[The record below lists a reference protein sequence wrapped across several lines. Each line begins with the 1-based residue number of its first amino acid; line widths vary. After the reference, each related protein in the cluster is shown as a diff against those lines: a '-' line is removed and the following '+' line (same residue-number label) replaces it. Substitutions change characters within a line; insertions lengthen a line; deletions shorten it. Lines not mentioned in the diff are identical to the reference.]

1 MNHDGAP
8 QRSPVGTIAGQ
19 VLAGGRPVPQAI
31 VMIIEGEATYPDLAA
46 LTDDDG
52 QFMLGAFTPGW
63 YRLEA
68 RLGERVHRRR
78 VDVQAGDQQRLEIV
92 L

>member
-52 QFMLGAFTPGW
+52 QFMLGAFTPGASG
-63 YRLEA
+63 RSA
-68 RLGERVHRRR
+68 ATG
-78 VDVQAGDQQRLEIV
+78 DCAIVQHVVAPAVPVVGLF
-92 L
+92 